1 MSDWLAYQLSRF
13 ISLSAFFLLPT
24 LGTLL
29 SKAEEPAAQFLP
41 KKGGVG
47 NPRTAYISRS
57 ETSTMSSHKELQPS
71 RKKELI

>member
-24 LGTLL
+24 PGTLL

-41 KKGGVG
+41 KKEGLGTPELHTFQEVKRQQCHRIR
-47 NPRTAYISRS
+47 NCSRRG
-57 ETSTMSSHKELQPS
+57 
-71 RKKELI
+71 RKS